1 MVCRKIKYIG
11 NTVRD
16 LAIQLLTPIILFIV
30 YREILGGAISVYLV
44 LALMVYRSPFSVYNM
59 VRLSL
64 LFAV

>member
-1 MVCRKIKYIG
+1 MVCRKIKHIG
-11 NTVRD
+11 NTARD

-30 YREILGGAISVYLV
+30 YREILGGEVSVCLV
-44 LALMVYRSPFSVYNM
+44 LALMVYGSPFSVYNM